1 MPHPQNLEATFYKS
15 KTVVI
20 TYLRRSTFQAIFFHE
35 QFTMNNIKINASSKN
50 LVKTITIDEKLL
62 LINRWNLQIKAAQ
75 PPNGIRVNGMVHS
88 LSVCTVFVP

>member
-1 MPHPQNLEATFYKS
+1 MPHPQNLEVTFYKS

-20 TYLRRSTFQAIFFHE
+20 TYEDQLSKRFFYHD

-62 LINRWNLQIKAAQ
+62 LINRWNLQIKD
-75 PPNGIRVNGMVHS
+75 VS
-88 LSVCTVFVP
+88 FFL